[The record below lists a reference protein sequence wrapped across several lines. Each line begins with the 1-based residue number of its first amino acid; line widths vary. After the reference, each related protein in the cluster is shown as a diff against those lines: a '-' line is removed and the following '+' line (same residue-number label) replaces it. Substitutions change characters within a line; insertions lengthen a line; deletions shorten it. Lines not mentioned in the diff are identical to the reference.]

1 MSWRLVVI
9 AVAAVGAVA
18 ALAWLLLSGGPPP
31 VPPDDLVEAPDL
43 PTPTPAPEQRIILL
57 FAAPDGLLHPELRE
71 VPLPTELE
79 ARVRVVLAELAAG
92 PGGHAAPTDGEPVP
106 EQVED
111 TEVGDQEAQPTPTAT
126 PTPTPEPTPH
136 PEGLVSAVPFP
147 LVVRGVFV
155 DRYGQAFVDL
165 APPPGPLDGSH
176 TELLLA
182 YAVVNSILLN
192 CPELGA
198 VQLLFGG
205 EEVDTLT
212 GHLDLSRPLTLNKRF
227 IAAS

>member
-1 MSWRLVVI
+1 MSWRVVGI
-9 AVAAVGAVA
+9 AVAAVGAAA
-18 ALAWLLLSGGPPP
+18 ALAWLLLAGGPPP
-31 VPPDDLVEAPDL
+31 APPEDVVEVREL

-57 FAAPDGLLHPELRE
+57 FAGPDGLLHPELRE

-92 PGGHAAPTDGEPVP
+92 PGGRAVATSGQTMVPADAVAERGAGE
-106 EQVED
+106 VE
-111 TEVGDQEAQPTPTAT
+111 PPPTA
-126 PTPTPEPTPH
+126 TPEPTPH
-136 PEGLVSAVPFP
+136 PEGLVSAIPFP

-155 DRYGQAFVDL
+155 DRGGQAFVDL
-165 APPPGPLDGSH
+165 APPPEPLAGSH

-182 YAVVNSILLN
+182 YAVVNSVLLN

-205 EEVDTLT
+205 EEVSTLT